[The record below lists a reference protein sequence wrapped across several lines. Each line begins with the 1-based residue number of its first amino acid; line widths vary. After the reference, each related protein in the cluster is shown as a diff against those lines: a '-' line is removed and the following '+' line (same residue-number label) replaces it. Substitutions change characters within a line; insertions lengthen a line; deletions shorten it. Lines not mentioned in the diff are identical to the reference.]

1 VATPQTALP
10 PALGQVTPAQSHRSA
25 RPTRAR
31 RLRAGV
37 LVGASAAVT
46 LALLPGTAAAEPGE
60 ATTSDEAAALVADA
74 GHDLEVVTEKYNEA
88 RETLRQQRAEVEAA
102 EKDAAE
108 AEDELSALDGQIREL
123 ARTAYTGDSPTATLD
138 LMLTSDSA
146 DEFLTSMGTLDAI
159 AGHTDEAISE
169 VSAVSE
175 EAAQARA
182 GAEAAAKEAE
192 ATLARIEDQKSDLE
206 ARIADYEEQYDAL
219 SAAEQSAADA
229 THVGTVVAAP
239 QAAKAPGQAA
249 QVAVDTA
256 MAQIGDPYV
265 WAAAG
270 PDAFDCSGLTQ
281 YAYAAAGVSLPHSS
295 SMQSQMGTPVSRSEL
310 QPGDLLFFYSPVSH
324 VGMYIGNGQMVHAS
338 TSGQPVQVASLD
350 SMGSYTGARRGA

>member
-1 VATPQTALP
+1 VATPHTALP
-10 PALGQVTPAQSHRSA
+10 PALRQVAPAPSHRSA
-25 RPTRAR
+25 ESARAR

-37 LVGASAAVT
+37 LVGASAALT

-60 ATTSDEAAALVADA
+60 ATTSEEAAALVADA
-74 GHDLEVVTEKYNEA
+74 SHDLEVVTEKYNEA
-88 RETLRQQRAEVEAA
+88 RETLKAQQAEV
-102 EKDAAE
+102 AE
-108 AEDELSALDGQIREL
+108 AEKAAAQAQDQLAALDGQIREL

-146 DEFLTSMGTLDAI
+146 EEFLTSLGTLDAI
-159 AGHTDEAISE
+159 AGHTDDAISE
-169 VSAVSE
+169 ISSASSEAE
-175 EAAQARA
+175 EAR
-182 GAEAAAKEAE
+182 AAAATAAQEAE
-192 ATLARIEDQKSDLE
+192 ATVARIEGQQADLE
-206 ARIADYEEQYDAL
+206 ARIAEYEEQYDEL
-219 SAAEQSAADA
+219 SAAEQSAVDQA
-229 THVGTVVAAP
+229 HGGSVVATP
-239 QAAKAPGQAA
+239 QAAPAPGQAA

-295 SMQSQMGTPVSRSEL
+295 SMQSQMGTPVSRNEL
-310 QPGDLLFFYSPVSH
+310 QPGDLVFFYSPVSH

-338 TSGQPVQVASLD
+338 TSGTPVQVASLD
-350 SMGSYTGARRGA
+350 SMGSFSGARRVA

>member
-1 VATPQTALP
+1 M
-10 PALGQVTPAQSHRSA
+10 
-25 RPTRAR
+25 
-31 RLRAGV
+31 
-37 LVGASAAVT
+37 T

-60 ATTSDEAAALVADA
+60 ASTAEEAASLVADA
-74 GHDLEVVTEKYNEA
+74 SHDLEVVTEKFNEA
-88 RETLRQQRAEVEAA
+88 RETLRQQKAEVADA
-102 EKDAAE
+102 EKAAAE
-108 AEDELSALDGQIREL
+108 AADQLEDLDGQIREL
-123 ARTAYTGDSPTATLD
+123 ARTAYTGESPTATLD

-146 DEFLTSMGTLDAI
+146 DEFLSSLGTLDAI
-159 AGHTDEAISE
+159 AGHTDEAMTE
-169 VSAVSE
+169 VAA
-175 EAAQARA
+175 AAQDADSTRA
-182 GAEAAAKEAE
+182 VAEAAAAE
-192 ATLARIEDQKSDLE
+192 AAATVERIRDQQADLE
-206 ARIADYEEQYDAL
+206 ARIAEYEEQYDEL
-219 SAAEQSAADA
+219 SAAEQAEVDQA
-229 THVGTVVAAP
+229 HGGTAVASP
-239 QAAKAPGQAA
+239 QAAKAAGPAA

-310 QPGDLLFFYSPVSH
+310 QPGDLVFFYSPVSH

-350 SMGSYTGARRGA
+350 SMGSYSGARRVA

>member
-1 VATPQTALP
+1 M
-10 PALGQVTPAQSHRSA
+10 
-25 RPTRAR
+25 
-31 RLRAGV
+31 
-37 LVGASAAVT
+37 T

-60 ATTSDEAAALVADA
+60 ATTSEEAATLVAEA
-74 GHDLEVVTEKYNEA
+74 SHELEVVTEKFNEA
-88 RETLRQQRAEVEAA
+88 RETLRQQKAEVADAEKAAAAA
-102 EKDAAE
+102 ESE
-108 AEDELSALDGQIREL
+108 LDELDAQIREL
-123 ARTAYTGDSPTATLD
+123 ARTAYTGDSPTATLE

-146 DEFLTSMGTLDAI
+146 DEFLSSLGTLDAI
-159 AGHTDEAISE
+159 AGHTDDAITE
-169 VSAVSE
+169 VAA
-175 EAAQARA
+175 AAQEADTTRA
-182 GAEAAAKEAE
+182 AAEAAATEAGAAVE
-192 ATLARIEDQKSDLE
+192 RIREQQADLE
-206 ARIADYEEQYDAL
+206 ARIAEYEEQYEEL
-219 SAAEQSAADA
+219 SADEQAAVDSA
-229 THVGTVVAAP
+229 HGGTAVASP
-239 QAAKAPGQAA
+239 QAAKAAGPAA

-310 QPGDLLFFYSPVSH
+310 QPGDLVFFYSPVSH

-350 SMGSYTGARRGA
+350 SMGSYSGARRVA

>member
-1 VATPQTALP
+1 VATPRTALL
-10 PALGQVTPAQSHRSA
+10 PALRQVEPAPSH

-60 ATTSDEAAALVADA
+60 ATTSEEAAALVADA
-74 GHDLEVVTEKYNEA
+74 SHDLEVVTEEFNEA
-88 RETLRQQRAEVEAA
+88 REVLRRQEADVADAEQA
-102 EKDAAE
+102 AAE
-108 AEDELSALDGQIREL
+108 AEEQLQALDDRIRDL
-123 ARTAYTGDSPTATLD
+123 ARTAYTGESPTATLD

-146 DEFLTSMGTLDAI
+146 DEFVSSLGTLDAI
-159 AGHTDEAISE
+159 ADRTDDALADVAVAADEAE
-169 VSAVSE
+169 TTR
-175 EAAQARA
+175 AA
-182 GAEAAAKEAE
+182 AEAAAAEAE
-192 ATLARIEDQKSDLE
+192 AAVERIRAQQADLE
-206 ARIADYEEQYDAL
+206 ARIAEYEEQYDEL
-219 SAAEQSAADA
+219 SAAEQAEVDRA
-229 THVGTVVAAP
+229 HGGTVVASP

-256 MAQIGDPYV
+256 MAQLGDPYV

-310 QPGDLLFFYSPVSH
+310 QPGDLVFFYSPVSH

-350 SMGSYTGARRGA
+350 SMGSYTGARRVA

>member
-10 PALGQVTPAQSHRSA
+10 PALRQVAPAHSHRST
-25 RPTRAR
+25 RLTRAR

-46 LALLPGTAAAEPGE
+46 LALLPGTAAAEPDE
-60 ATTSDEAAALVADA
+60 AATSDEAAKLVADA
-74 GHDLEVVTEKYNEA
+74 SHDLEVVTEKYNEA
-88 RETLRQQRAEVEAA
+88 RETLRQQKADVKAA
-102 EKDAAE
+102 EKDADA
-108 AEDELSALDGQIREL
+108 AEDQLAALDGQIREL
-123 ARTAYTGDSPTATLD
+123 ARTAYTGESATATLD

-146 DEFLTSMGTLDAI
+146 DEFLTSLGTLDAI

-169 VSAVSE
+169 VSDASA
-175 EAAQARA
+175 EAEQARA
-182 GAEAAAKEAE
+182 TAEAAAKEAE
-192 ATLARIEDQKSDLE
+192 ASIAQIEDQKSDLE
-206 ARIADYEEQYDAL
+206 ARIADYEEQYDSL

-229 THVGTVVAAP
+229 SHVGAVVASP

-310 QPGDLLFFYSPVSH
+310 QPGDLVFFYSPVSH

-338 TSGQPVQVASLD
+338 TSGQPVQVAGID
-350 SMGSYTGARRGA
+350 SMGSYSGARRVA

>member
-10 PALGQVTPAQSHRSA
+10 PALRQVAPAPTHRSA

-31 RLRAGV
+31 RLRTGV

-60 ATTSDEAAALVADA
+60 ATTSDQAAELVADA
-74 GHDLEVVTEKYNEA
+74 SHDLEVVTEKYNEA
-88 RETLRQQRAEVEAA
+88 RETLRLQRTEVKAA
-102 EKDAAE
+102 
-108 AEDELSALDGQIREL
+108 
-123 ARTAYTGDSPTATLD
+123 
-138 LMLTSDSA
+138 
-146 DEFLTSMGTLDAI
+146 
-159 AGHTDEAISE
+159 
-169 VSAVSE
+169 E
-175 EAAQARA
+175 EAA
-182 GAEAAAKEAE
+182 
-192 ATLARIEDQKSDLE
+192 ATVARIDDQKSDLE
-206 ARIADYEEQYDAL
+206 ARIADYEEQYDSL

-229 THVGTVVAAP
+229 SHVGAVVAAP

-281 YAYAAAGVSLPHSS
+281 YAYAAAGISLPHSS

-310 QPGDLLFFYSPVSH
+310 QPGDLVFFYSPVSH

-338 TSGQPVQVASLD
+338 TSGQPVQVASID
-350 SMGSYTGARRGA
+350 SMGSYSGARRVA

>member
-10 PALGQVTPAQSHRSA
+10 PALRQVAPAHSHRST
-25 RPTRAR
+25 RLTRAR

-46 LALLPGTAAAEPGE
+46 LALLPGTAAAEPDE
-60 ATTSDEAAALVADA
+60 AATSDEAAKLVADA
-74 GHDLEVVTEKYNEA
+74 SHDLEVVTEKYNEA
-88 RETLRQQRAEVEAA
+88 RETLRQQKAEVAHAKKAA
-102 EKDAAE
+102 AKADDQLA
-108 AEDELSALDGQIREL
+108 DLDGQIREL
-123 ARTAYTGDSPTATLD
+123 ARTAYTGESPTATLD
-138 LMLTSDSA
+138 LMLSSDSA
-146 DEFLTSMGTLDAI
+146 DEFLSSLGTLDAL
-159 AGHTDEAISE
+159 AGHTDETISE
-169 VSAVSE
+169 VT
-175 EAAQARA
+175 EAADEASGARA
-182 GAEAAAKEAE
+182 DAAAATKEAE
-192 ATLARIEDQKSDLE
+192 ATLARIREQKSDLE
-206 ARIADYEEQYDAL
+206 ARIADYEKQYDEL
-219 SAAEQSAADA
+219 TAAEQADVDAA
-229 THVGTVVAAP
+229 HGGSVVASP
-239 QAAKAPGQAA
+239 QAAKAPGRAA

-310 QPGDLLFFYSPVSH
+310 QPGDLVFFYSPVSH

-350 SMGSYTGARRGA
+350 SMGSFSGARRVA